1 MRVKKL
7 LNFCAVFVFI
17 IFVSVSAEE
26 EAVPK
31 EFVESG
37 PASEALP
44 KEAEVQVQV
53 VEEPEFKDSAVANLS
68 ASENVTLDFNEADI
82 HNVLK
87 IISLKA
93 GTNIVTTPDVMG
105 NVTIRMV
112 DVPWEMALD
121 VILKTYGFGYQKQ
134 GNIILVTKIENVA
147 KIASEEPLHTEII
160 TLKFLDAQDAQKIII
175 PLLSPRGRTSVL
187 YARGQKGWQFGTFK
201 IGKDTTSSS
210 AALAREA
217 AGGPKSETVSYEK
230 DASGGAVM
238 KKAEFDPAVKSKML
252 VITDTASTLDKI
264 RNIILPRIDIKPRQ
278 VLIEAKFMEVNET
291 KLRDLGMDWGLGSAT
306 NAESIAIAT
315 QTIQNGTQ
323 GIGGHLLGTATT
335 GALLTSANPYTAGGE
350 FVFQKLTGTKFEA
363 IIHAL
368 ENDTGTNT
376 LSAPSILTLD
386 NQEASMLVGY
396 HTPILESTVT
406 AGDAA
411 GTGATVTQTLDYYQ
425 EIGIR
430 LNVVPQISEEGFIN
444 MIIHPSITS
453 SSSSVTAT
461 STAGTGAT
469 ATSTTTEYPIIDVR
483 EAQTQVLL
491 NDGETIVIGGLLK
504 DVKTKTKVGI
514 PFLVD
519 LPWVGKFFGRDKDNV
534 EKVDLLIFITAK
546 IIKESEYTPEE
557 LEKLKKRLTEGT
569 MAGPKEKA
577 VLPKKKN

>member
-1 MRVKKL
+1 MILKKI
-7 LNFCAVFVFI
+7 LNFCAVCVFI
-17 IFVSVSAEE
+17 SFVSVIAEE
-26 EAVPK
+26 VQVVPEEIK
-31 EFVESG
+31 SQPVQPET
-37 PASEALP
+37 P
-44 KEAEVQVQV
+44 KEAENIPAPAQQLESS
-53 VEEPEFKDSAVANLS
+53 VESNLS

-112 DVPWEMALD
+112 DVPWEIALD

-147 KIASEEPLHTEII
+147 KIASEEALQTEII

-175 PLLSPRGRTSVL
+175 PLLSPRGKTSVL

-201 IGKDTTSSS
+201 IGKDTGSS
-210 AALAREA
+210 AALQREKEGQA
-217 AGGPKSETVSYEK
+217 KSETVSYEK
-230 DASGGAVM
+230 DAAGGAVM
-238 KKAEFDPAVKSKML
+238 KKAEFDPSVKSKML
-252 VITDTASTLDKI
+252 IITDTASTLDKI
-264 RNIILPRIDIKPRQ
+264 RNVILPRIDVKPRQ
-278 VLIEAKFMEVNET
+278 VLVEAKFMEVNAT
-291 KLRDLGMDWGLGSAT
+291 KLKDLGLDWGLGSST
-306 NAESIAIAT
+306 NAESLAIAT
-315 QTIQNGTQ
+315 QTMENGSQ
-323 GIGGHLLGTATT
+323 SIGGHLLGTATT
-335 GALLTSANPYTAGGE
+335 GALLTSSNPYIAGGE
-350 FVFQKLTGTKFEA
+350 FVFKKLTGTQFEA
-363 IIHAL
+363 VIHAL
-368 ENDTGTNT
+368 ENDVNTNT

-396 HTPILESTVT
+396 HTPILGSTVT

-411 GTGATVTQTLDYYQ
+411 GSGATVTQTLDYYQ

-430 LNVVPQISEEGFIN
+430 LNVVPQISEEGYIN

-453 SSSSVTAT
+453 SSSNVSAT
-461 STAGTGAT
+461 STAGTGST
-469 ATSTTTEYPIIDVR
+469 ATSTTTNYPIIDVR

-514 PFLVD
+514 PFLVN

-534 EKVDLLIFITAK
+534 EKIDLLIFITAK
-546 IIKESEYTPEE
+546 IIKGEEYSPEE
-557 LEKLKKRLTEGT
+557 LAKLEKRLNQ
-569 MAGPKEKA
+569 GPVVVEVKKEPA
-577 VLPKKKN
+577 DRKKNK